1 MVTQVVTEV
10 WQPGKVTLN
19 KLDADYIYLAATNYW
34 DPLVTELN
42 DDSNS
47 TFDPGEEVAMNTLFV
62 AKQVN
67 PAQLMSKQMLKWT
80 Q

>member
-47 TFDPGEEVAMNTLFV
+47 TFDLGVEVVMNSFSS
-62 AKQVN
+62 AGPVN
-67 PAQLMSKQMLKWT
+67 PSQIMLKLSWK
-80 Q
+80 